1 MTSATGP
8 RAGMPTSLRE
18 AVERYTADPTPGQ
31 LASLRAVVASQ
42 PTFDPGLELRLDVQ
56 DRLDAGEAAAVVAEV
71 RAQMPGAFLSPSAHA
86 ALAAAH
92 ERLGHERISQREARL
107 ARLAVTSVL
116 AAGVGTREAPW
127 PVLRVADEYDVLAAQ
142 GLTSLRQQLVREG
155 GRLLDGHDV
164 GDERRVWFV
173 LTRGSVD
180 QHWGHETADDPTV

>member
-1 MTSATGP
+1 MTSAAQP
-8 RAGMPTSLRE
+8 SARMPTNLRE

-31 LASLRAVVASQ
+31 LASLRALVASQ

-116 AAGVGTREAPW
+116 AAGDGTREVPW
-127 PVLRVADEYDVLAAQ
+127 PVLRVADEYDILRTRKVRIGSQSTRREEGRVLDRHE
-142 GLTSLRQQLVREG
+142 SP
-155 GRLLDGHDV
+155 DGQV
-164 GDERRVWFV
+164 TWFV
-173 LTRGSVD
+173 L
-180 QHWGHETADDPTV
+180 DPAGAR